1 MTNAEQNSPDDNRL
15 PIESSGS
22 GGHLVS
28 APRRGDGQ
36 LAGFAPKQIEPQ
48 DAAGVNLREYWRI
61 VKKRKWLIGSI
72 ISAFLMIG
80 WLQTLMSI
88 PLYSSTVRIQIDRS
102 VSKIIESGSLTPSD
116 AGDGD
121 FLRTQYELLQ
131 SRSLAERVV
140 SMARLGDG
148 HGVFET
154 QAIFAFGDVSRSG

>member
-15 PIESSGS
+15 PIDSSGS

-88 PLYSSTVRIQIDRS
+88 PQYLVDGPDSDR
-102 VSKIIESGSLTPSD
+102 PQ
-116 AGDGD
+116 
-121 FLRTQYELLQ
+121 R
-131 SRSLAERVV
+131 
-140 SMARLGDG
+140 
-148 HGVFET
+148 
-154 QAIFAFGDVSRSG
+154 

>member
-15 PIESSGS
+15 PIDSSGS

-88 PLYSSTVRIQIDRS
+88 PQVLVDGPDSDR
-102 VSKIIESGSLTPSD
+102 PQ
-116 AGDGD
+116 
-121 FLRTQYELLQ
+121 R
-131 SRSLAERVV
+131 
-140 SMARLGDG
+140 
-148 HGVFET
+148 
-154 QAIFAFGDVSRSG
+154 